1 MSDYRAIIVDDEES
15 ARNILSNLLK
25 SYCPEVEVVDMCVDV
40 QEAVIAI
47 KKKRPNLVFLD
58 IEMPNY
64 SGYEIVNF
72 FDKIDFEI
80 IFITAYDEYAIQA
93 FDEHAF
99 DYLLK
104 PITEKRLLKTC
115 ERIRSY
121 LFSVRTE
128 QNRTDPNS
136 VEAIERLVAKIQ
148 SPAISYLRWIKA
160 SKGDDICLVP
170 VDDVNYLQAEDKYV
184 SVYTRYGEYLI
195 RTPLKEL
202 IKQLDPDLFWQI
214 HRATIVRVDAI
225 ERVKRDFTGKM
236 HVHLST
242 GGVKLAV
249 SRNAQGLFKQ
259 M

>member
-80 IFITAYDEYAIQA
+80 IFITAYDHYALKA
-93 FDEHAF
+93 FEISAL

-104 PITEKRLLKTC
+104 PIDIDRLKEAVSKFTAKEASKNVIQNYQVLKESLETGKVKKIIVPHNGGQ
-115 ERIRSY
+115 R
-121 LFSVRTE
+121 V
-128 QNRTDPNS
+128 
-136 VEAIERLVAKIQ
+136 VETKDII
-148 SPAISYLRWIKA
+148 AISAAESYSYIHTKDRRYLLSKNLKQFENLLGENKDFFRVHKSWIVNLKYLRNY
-160 SKGDDICLVP
+160 SKTELQIQLEGDLSAK
-170 VDDVNYLQAEDKYV
+170 LSKYKK
-184 SVYTRYGEYLI
+184 SEFEARLME
-195 RTPLKEL
+195 
-202 IKQLDPDLFWQI
+202 Q
-214 HRATIVRVDAI
+214 
-225 ERVKRDFTGKM
+225 
-236 HVHLST
+236 
-242 GGVKLAV
+242 
-249 SRNAQGLFKQ
+249 
-259 M
+259 